1 MSPNIH
7 REDKYKFHFRA
18 EDEYRALMEQIMKV
32 TKDVDKTALLK
43 RLLKE
48 EAKRKGIK

>member
-1 MSPNIH
+1 MSPSIH

-18 EDEYRALMEQIMKV
+18 EPPYRELMEKLMKASG
-32 TKDVDKTALLK
+32 DADKTALLK
-43 RLLKE
+43 RLLEE